1 MKVWGGRSSGQVQA
15 PCGRRWLPHAWPATQ
30 LAAVRAG
37 PACSVRP
44 DQSRIGLPRDARGAC
59 PRSGV
64 CGQHWGQTVPEATLQ
79 RLSGAGSLA
88 LRGRAA
94 AATRV
99 FGINIE
105 VRAPSLP
112 SPQPPLRS
120 PALPWPLCL
129 KHLQGTMSTTK
140 CGRAV
145 RTSPKSF
152 ISSMSTL
159 NSHRGGWGAFLPH
172 HRSGPRPGSPGPSL
186 WQPPTSP
193 PQPGYTTS
201 PRRGRR
207 CRACSAA
214 PSSAGV
220 QAARPPG
227 AGTLVREAW
236 TPGLSRCRGPRALGR
251 HRDPEC
257 HGQQWAAPRTG
268 LAAQHAG
275 AEQGGPSGPW
285 CSGSLVLGKGSG
297 DPVPAT
303 GHSRPLPHAL
313 LCAHGL
319 CRRGGLLGPGPVAS
333 AVSHP
338 AAICRRPGRAQAGP
352 GSVPGPSCLDVGG
365 HHVGWVPLPGGRKL
379 SAGEGK
385 QLAPGCRSCGGAGS
399 RTDPWPSTPGQA

>member
-1 MKVWGGRSSGQVQA
+1 M
-15 PCGRRWLPHAWPATQ
+15 
-30 LAAVRAG
+30 
-37 PACSVRP
+37 
-44 DQSRIGLPRDARGAC
+44 
-59 PRSGV
+59 
-64 CGQHWGQTVPEATLQ
+64 
-79 RLSGAGSLA
+79 
-88 LRGRAA
+88 
-94 AATRV
+94 
-99 FGINIE
+99 
-105 VRAPSLP
+105 
-112 SPQPPLRS
+112 
-120 PALPWPLCL
+120 
-129 KHLQGTMSTTK
+129 
-140 CGRAV
+140 
-145 RTSPKSF
+145 
-152 ISSMSTL
+152 
-159 NSHRGGWGAFLPH
+159 
-172 HRSGPRPGSPGPSL
+172 
-186 WQPPTSP
+186 
-193 PQPGYTTS
+193 S

-275 AEQGGPSGPW
+275 VEQGGPSGPW

-385 QLAPGCRSCGGAGS
+385 QLAPGSRSCGGATLALDSRPGLSLSGPRRCHSHWPARLGPGPPRVHRGRGAGRSGPVERPRQRPLPSAGPSGPGTEAPGDAGLEQPRCYPAMTRPAGQSEKVPGGS
-399 RTDPWPSTPGQA
+399 THRPRWTLRRGSCPLPFLKKIHRGPGVRHEREAAARSPTSGDEAHPLLERRSGRGGGPAGHVRPA